1 MVLGCVRCSFFLKF
15 SVWAMGNVI
24 FDEKMAGRL
33 MQNLMTFDDDVR
45 IVRLPG
51 EGFKAEP
58 RAPTPQL
65 QAGSLP

>member
-1 MVLGCVRCSFFLKF
+1 
-15 SVWAMGNVI
+15 MGTVI

-45 IVRLPG
+45 IGRLPG